1 MLTRHEQNLP
11 EEMREDLRR
20 RHEEASVAF
29 QWELRRLMDEKG
41 VEDLEELY
49 RRFVETE
56 YAYVPVPGLH
66 RGKPIS
72 FELFKRLAGRRT
84 PYVYQGFLAGLA
96 EVLGLNGEEARDLGH
111 LYVWGEPRKKYR

>member
-1 MLTRHEQNLP
+1 
-11 EEMREDLRR
+11 MREDLRR

-84 PYVYQGFLAGLA
+84 PYVYREFLAGLQ
-96 EVLGLNGEEARDLGH
+96 EVFGLSDEETLELGLIYLM
-111 LYVWGEPRKKYR
+111 GEPHKK